1 MIDFLIAGII
11 LGLSAGITPGPL
23 LALIISETIQYDI
36 KAGIKVA
43 LSPIVTDAPIVLVTL
58 LILSKLS
65 AYNSILGII
74 SILGSF
80 LLFYMGFSN
89 FRIKNIELDLKTTNS
104 RSFLKGVIVN
114 LTSPNP
120 YMFWLTVGGRLIIKA
135 KQISII
141 TLISFLSGFYIL
153 LFGSK
158 IIIAILVGRSKSFLN
173 DKVYLYTI
181 RFLGGVL
188 WIFGIILF
196 YDGLKLMG
204 II

>member
-1 MIDFLIAGII
+1 MIDFLFAGII

-23 LALIISETIQYDI
+23 LTLIISETIQYNI

-43 LSPIVTDAPIVLVTL
+43 LSPIITDAPIVLVTL

-65 AYNSILGII
+65 AYNSVLGII

-89 FRIKNIELDLKTTNS
+89 FKIKNVELELESVKS
-104 RSFLKGVIVN
+104 KSFLKGIVVN

-120 YMFWLTVGGRLIIKA
+120 YMFWLTVGGPLIFKA
-135 KQISII
+135 KQINII
-141 TLISFLSGFYIL
+141 TLVSFLGGFYSL

-158 IIIAILVGRSKSFLN
+158 IVIAILVGRSKSFLN
-173 DKVYLYTI
+173 DKIYLYTI
-181 RFLGGVL
+181 KFLGGIL
-188 WIFGIILF
+188 WVFAMILF
-196 YDGLKLMG
+196 YDGIKLLG